1 MKVFHKITAT
11 VRHWFADGVFRRI
24 FKNMGLLLGG
34 RAAMGVFSLASLSLT
49 AHGLGVEQFG
59 IVILVQTYVLVIT
72 GLTTFQSWQAVIRYG
87 AISIEKGDRDSF
99 QGLVKFTTVL
109 DVAGVIA
116 ATLIAY
122 FAAPYVA
129 PYVGW
134 SDEVVSYAQPYSL
147 LALFSIVATPTG
159 ILRLYDR
166 FDLLAI
172 QSTMTPAL
180 RLVGIAVAVFTD
192 APLWGYLLAWFIG
205 GVLGGLGLV
214 WLGWREAKR
223 RGQMEGLTLS
233 FHNIAAPH
241 PGIWKFCFASN
252 LHSSLQLVTGHLATF
267 LVGLVST
274 PSAAGLFKIGRDI
287 ATVLSK
293 PAEVATQ
300 SVYPEFAR
308 LNSQG
313 SWSDFARIIVRASA
327 IGGGAGLV
335 ILIVVALIGK
345 PFLAIFFGEEFRAA
359 YGVLMMLV
367 AAAAVT
373 VAGFPIDPALY
384 AMGRPGIA
392 LRVYTGAIFLVF
404 VPLLLVWTPQFGPT
418 GAGAA
423 SLAASIVTLI
433 VTALVVAAQLRRRAE

>member
-59 IVILVQTYVLVIT
+59 IVVLVQTYVLVIT

-87 AISIEKGDRDSF
+87 AISIEKGDRHSF
-99 QGLVKFTTVL
+99 QGLVKFTTAL

-122 FAAPYVA
+122 FAAPYIG
-129 PYVGW
+129 PHVGW
-134 SDEVVSYAQPYSL
+134 SEEVISYAQPYSL

-166 FDLLAI
+166 FDLLAA
-172 QSTMTPAL
+172 QSIMTPAL

-205 GVLGGLGLV
+205 GALGGLSLV
-214 WLGWREAKR
+214 WLGWREAQR
-223 RGQMEGLTLS
+223 RGQMEGLTMS
-233 FHNIAAPH
+233 FHSIAAPH
-241 PGIWKFCFASN
+241 QGIWKFCFASN

-267 LVGLVST
+267 LVGLVAT
-274 PSAAGLFKIGRDI
+274 PAAAGLFKVGRDV

-308 LNSQG
+308 LGSQDN
-313 SWSDFARIIVRASA
+313 WSDFTRIIVRAAA
-327 IGGGAGLV
+327 ISGGAGFL
-335 ILIVVALIGK
+335 ILLIVALIGK
-345 PFLAIFFGEEFRAA
+345 PFLGLFFGEEFRAA
-359 YGVLMMLV
+359 YDVLIMLV

-373 VAGFPIDPALY
+373 IAGFPMDPALY

-392 LRVYTGAIFLVF
+392 LRIYTGAILLVF
-404 VPLLLVWTPQFGPT
+404 VPLLLVWTPKFGQA

-423 SLAASIVTLI
+423 SLAAALATFI
-433 VTALVVAAQLRRRAE
+433 VTALVVAAQLRRRAK